1 MDDAP
6 NIYSGFAQD
15 DERTLENAL
24 RPRSFE
30 EFVGRPDTVQN
41 LRTWIEAARARQEPL
56 DHILLSGPPGL
67 GKTSLAYIIAR
78 EMGVSIRTTSGPALA
93 RQRDLVGLLTSLQ
106 RGDVLFIDEIHRLDV
121 RVEEYLYSAME
132 DFFIS
137 IIIDAGPHG
146 RSIRMD
152 LQPFTLVG
160 ATTREGLLAPPLR
173 SRFQILERLDF
184 YTTDELVQIVQHS
197 AGVLGVQ
204 VEPEAARLIA
214 SRCRGTPRVANRFL
228 RRIRD
233 VAHAAGGSTVTME
246 VAAQG
251 LLRLGVDQRGL
262 SEMDRKI
269 LLTLAR
275 NGAQPVGLKTIS
287 AVVGENE
294 DTIEDVYEPFLIR
307 EGYLERTAR
316 GRVITG
322 AGLDVIRDYMDD
334 GEGRKARGGSFESV
348 SVPSSSPRPP

>member
-6 NIYSGFAQD
+6 NIYSGFPQE

-24 RPRSFE
+24 RPRSFD
-30 EFVGRPDTVQN
+30 EFVGRPETVRN
-41 LRTWIEAARARQEPL
+41 LRTWIEAAQARQEPL

-67 GKTSLAYIIAR
+67 GKTSLAYITAR

-106 RGDVLFIDEIHRLDV
+106 HGDVLFIDEIHRLDV

-184 YTTDELVQIVQHS
+184 YSTDELVQIVEHS
-197 AGVLGVQ
+197 AGVLGVV
-204 VEPEAARLIA
+204 VEPDAARLIA

-233 VAHAAGGSTVTME
+233 VAHAAGGQTITVET
-246 VAAQG
+246 ATQG
-251 LLRLGVDQRGL
+251 LVRLGVDQSGL

-275 NGAQPVGLKTIS
+275 NGAQAVGLKTIS

-307 EGYLERTAR
+307 QGYLERTAR

-322 AGLDVIRDYMDD
+322 AGLDVIRDYLGDD
-334 GEGRKARGGSFESV
+334 QRQDRRQGLF
-348 SVPSSSPRPP
+348 

>member
-1 MDDAP
+1 MTMDDAP

-24 RPRSFE
+24 RPRDFG
-30 EFVGRPDTVQN
+30 EFVGRPETVRN

-67 GKTSLAYIIAR
+67 GKTSLAYITAR
-78 EMGVSIRTTSGPALA
+78 EMGVNIRTTSGPALA

-184 YTTDELVQIVQHS
+184 YSTDELMQIVQHS
-197 AGVLGVQ
+197 AGVLDVV
-204 VEPEAARLIA
+204 VEPDAARLIA

-233 VAHAAGGSTVTME
+233 VAHAAGGNTVSIDI
-246 VAAQG
+246 AAQG
-251 LLRLGVDQRGL
+251 LERLGVDQRGL

-275 NGAQPVGLKTIS
+275 NGAQPVGLKTIA

-307 EGYLERTAR
+307 QGYLERTAR

-322 AGLDVIRDYMDD
+322 TGLDVISAYLGEED
-334 GEGRKARGGSFESV
+334 GKKAQGGLF
-348 SVPSSSPRPP
+348 

>member
-6 NIYSGFAQD
+6 NIYSGFPQE

-24 RPRSFE
+24 RPRSFD
-30 EFVGRPDTVQN
+30 EFVGRPETVRN
-41 LRTWIEAARARQEPL
+41 LRTWIEAAQARQEPL

-67 GKTSLAYIIAR
+67 GKTSLAYITAR

-184 YTTDELVQIVQHS
+184 YSTDELVLIVQHS
-197 AGVLGVQ
+197 AGVLGVE
-204 VEPEAARLIA
+204 VEPDAARLIA

-233 VAHAAGGSTVTME
+233 VAHAAGGSTITLE
-246 VAAQG
+246 VAGQG
-251 LLRLGVDQRGL
+251 LERLGVDQRGL

-322 AGLDVIRDYMDD
+322 TGLDVIRDYLGD
-334 GEGRKARGGSFESV
+334 EKGRKAQGGLF
-348 SVPSSSPRPP
+348 

>member
-1 MDDAP
+1 VQDGP
-6 NIYSGFAQD
+6 NIYSGFPQD

-24 RPRSFE
+24 RPRSFD
-30 EFVGRPDTVQN
+30 EFVGRPETVRN

-67 GKTSLAYIIAR
+67 GKTSLAYITAR
-78 EMGVSIRTTSGPALA
+78 EMGVNIRTTSGPALA

-132 DFFIS
+132 DYFVS

-146 RSIRMD
+146 RAIRMD
-152 LQPFTLVG
+152 LQPFTLIG

-184 YTTDELVQIVQHS
+184 YTTDELVQIVEHS
-197 AGVLGVQ
+197 AGVLGVE
-204 VEPEAARLIA
+204 VMADAERLIA

-233 VAHAAGGSTVTME
+233 VAHAAGSRTIDLK

-251 LLRLGVDQRGL
+251 LERLGVDQKGL
-262 SEMDRKI
+262 AEMDRKI

-275 NGAQPVGLKTIS
+275 NGAQPVGLKTIA

-322 AGLDVIRDYMDD
+322 AGLDVIRDYM
-334 GEGRKARGGSFESV
+334 GEENARKSQGGLF
-348 SVPSSSPRPP
+348 

>member
-1 MDDAP
+1 
-6 NIYSGFAQD
+6 
-15 DERTLENAL
+15 
-24 RPRSFE
+24 
-30 EFVGRPDTVQN
+30 
-41 LRTWIEAARARQEPL
+41 
-56 DHILLSGPPGL
+56 
-67 GKTSLAYIIAR
+67 
-78 EMGVSIRTTSGPALA
+78 MGVNIRTTSGPALA

-106 RGDVLFIDEIHRLDV
+106 PGDVLFIDEIHRLDV

-152 LQPFTLVG
+152 LQPFTLIG

-173 SRFQILERLDF
+173 SRFQIMERLDF
-184 YTTDELVQIVQHS
+184 YNTEELARIVQNS
-197 AGVLGVQ
+197 ARVLGVS
-204 VEPEAARLIA
+204 VEPDAAALIA

-233 VAHAAGGSTVTME
+233 VAHAGGSNTITAE

-262 SEMDRKI
+262 SQMDRKI
-269 LLTLAR
+269 LLVLAR

-294 DTIEDVYEPFLIR
+294 DTIQDVYEPFLIR
-307 EGYLERTAR
+307 QGYLERTAR

-322 AGLDVIRDYMDD
+322 AGLDVMRDYL
-334 GEGRKARGGSFESV
+334 GKQEGRPAQDGLF
-348 SVPSSSPRPP
+348 

>member
-1 MDDAP
+1 MQDAP
-6 NIYSGFAQD
+6 NIYSGFPQD

-24 RPRSFE
+24 RPRNFA
-30 EFVGRPDTVQN
+30 EFVGRDETVRN
-41 LRTWIEAARARQEPL
+41 LKTWVEAARAREEPV

-67 GKTSLAYIIAR
+67 GKTSLAYITAR
-78 EMGVSIRTTSGPALA
+78 EMGVGIRTTSGPALA

-152 LQPFTLVG
+152 LQPFTLIG

-184 YTTDELVQIVQHS
+184 YTTDELVRIVQNS
-197 AGVLGVQ
+197 ARVLNVS
-204 VEPEAARLIA
+204 VEPGAARLIA

-233 VAHAAGGSTVTME
+233 VAHAAGGSVITDE

-322 AGLDVIRDYMDD
+322 TGLDVIRDYL
-334 GEGRKARGGSFESV
+334 GEEKGRKAKGGLF
-348 SVPSSSPRPP
+348 

>member
-1 MDDAP
+1 MPHMADGP
-6 NIYSGFAQD
+6 NIYSGFPQD

-24 RPRSFE
+24 RPRNFA
-30 EFVGRPDTVQN
+30 EFVGRDETVQN
-41 LRTWIEAARARQEPL
+41 LKTWIEAARAREEPL

-152 LQPFTLVG
+152 LQPFTLIG

-184 YTTDELVQIVQHS
+184 YTTDELVRIVQNS
-197 AGVLGVQ
+197 ARVLNVS
-204 VEPEAARLIA
+204 VEPDAARLIA

-233 VAHAAGGSTVTME
+233 VAHAAGGTVITSE
-246 VAAQG
+246 VATQG

-262 SEMDRKI
+262 AEMDRKI
-269 LLTLAR
+269 LLVLAR

-307 EGYLERTAR
+307 QGYLERTAR

-322 AGLDVIRDYMDD
+322 AGLDVIRDYLGD
-334 GEGRKARGGSFESV
+334 EKGGKPQKGLF
-348 SVPSSSPRPP
+348 

>member
-1 MDDAP
+1 MDDGP
-6 NIYSGFAQD
+6 NIYSGFPQD

-24 RPRSFE
+24 RPHTFDQ
-30 EFVGRPDTVQN
+30 FVGRDEIVQN
-41 LRTWIEAARARQEPL
+41 LKTWIGAARARKEPL
-56 DHILLSGPPGL
+56 DHLLLSGPPGL
-67 GKTSLAYIIAR
+67 GKTSLAYITAR
-78 EMGVSIRTTSGPALA
+78 EMDVNIHTTSGPALA
-93 RQRDLVGLLTSLQ
+93 KQRDLVGLLTSLQ
-106 RGDVLFIDEIHRLDV
+106 PGDVLFIDEIHRLDV

-152 LQPFTLVG
+152 LQPFTLIG

-173 SRFQILERLDF
+173 SRFQIMERLDF
-184 YTTDELVQIVQHS
+184 YSTEELVRIVQHS
-197 AGVLGVQ
+197 AHVLAVT
-204 VEPEAARLIA
+204 VEPDAAVLIA

-233 VAHAAGGSTVTME
+233 VAHAAGGNVITLQ
-246 VAAQG
+246 VADQG

-262 SEMDRKI
+262 AQMDRKI
-269 LLTLAR
+269 LLVLAR
-275 NGAQPVGLKTIS
+275 NGSQPVGLKTIS

-294 DTIEDVYEPFLIR
+294 NTIEDVYEPFLIR
-307 EGYLERTAR
+307 QGFLERTAR

-322 AGLDVIRDYMDD
+322 DGLDAIRDYLSK
-334 GEGRKARGGSFESV
+334 GKGGTAANALF
-348 SVPSSSPRPP
+348 

>member
-24 RPRSFE
+24 RPRDFA
-30 EFVGRPDTVQN
+30 EFVGRPETVRN

-67 GKTSLAYIIAR
+67 GKTSLAYITAR

-184 YTTDELVQIVQHS
+184 YSTEELMQIVRHS
-197 AGVLGVQ
+197 ASVLGVE
-204 VEPEAARLIA
+204 VEPDAARLIA

-233 VAHAAGGSTVTME
+233 VAHAAGGTTITMDI
-246 VAAQG
+246 AAQG
-251 LLRLGVDQRGL
+251 LERLGVDQRGL

-275 NGAQPVGLKTIS
+275 NGAQPVGLKTIA

-322 AGLDVIRDYMDD
+322 AGLDVIKDYLGD
-334 GEGRKARGGSFESV
+334 EKGRKAQGGLF
-348 SVPSSSPRPP
+348 

>member
-1 MDDAP
+1 MDTGP
-6 NIYSGFAQD
+6 NIYSGFPQD

-24 RPRSFE
+24 RPRTFE
-30 EFVGRPDTVQN
+30 EFVGRDETVRN
-41 LRTWIEAARARQEPL
+41 LKTWIEAAQARQEPL

-67 GKTSLAYIIAR
+67 GKTSLAYITAR
-78 EMGVSIRTTSGPALA
+78 EMGVNIRTTSGPALA

-137 IIIDAGPHG
+137 IVIDSGPHG
-146 RSIRMD
+146 RAIRMD
-152 LQPFTLVG
+152 LQPFTLIG

-184 YTTDELVQIVQHS
+184 YSPDELVRIVQNT
-197 AGVLGVQ
+197 ARVLGVT
-204 VEPEAARLIA
+204 VEPDAALLIA

-233 VAHAAGGSTVTME
+233 VAHAAGGTAITEE
-246 VAAQG
+246 VATQG

-262 SEMDRKI
+262 AEMDRQI
-269 LLTLAR
+269 LMVLAR
-275 NGAQPVGLKTIS
+275 SGGQPVGLKTIS

-307 EGYLERTAR
+307 QGLLERTAR
-316 GRVITG
+316 GRVIT
-322 AGLDVIRDYMDD
+322 ADGLDVIRDHLG
-334 GEGRKARGGSFESV
+334 GEKGRQAQDRLF
-348 SVPSSSPRPP
+348 

>member
-1 MDDAP
+1 MDTGP
-6 NIYSGFAQD
+6 NIYSGFPQD

-24 RPRSFE
+24 RPRTFD
-30 EFVGRPDTVQN
+30 EFVGRDETVRN
-41 LRTWIEAARARQEPL
+41 LRTWIQAAQARQEPL

-67 GKTSLAYIIAR
+67 GKTSLAYITAR
-78 EMGVSIRTTSGPALA
+78 EMGVNIRTTSGPALA
-93 RQRDLVGLLTSLQ
+93 RQRDLVGLLTSLT

-137 IIIDAGPHG
+137 IVIDAGPHG
-146 RSIRMD
+146 RAIRMD
-152 LQPFTLVG
+152 LQPFTLIG

-184 YTTDELVQIVQHS
+184 YTPEELVRIVQNS
-197 AGVLGVQ
+197 ARVLGVT
-204 VEPEAARLIA
+204 VEPDAALLIA

-233 VAHAAGGSTVTME
+233 VAHAAGGKVITEE
-246 VAAQG
+246 VATQG
-251 LLRLGVDQRGL
+251 LARLGVDQRGL
-262 SEMDRKI
+262 AEMDRQI
-269 LLTLAR
+269 LMVLAR
-275 NGAQPVGLKTIS
+275 NGAQPVGLKTIA

-307 EGYLERTAR
+307 QGLLERTAR
-316 GRVITG
+316 GRVIT
-322 AGLDVIRDYMDD
+322 ATGLDVIRDYLGDD
-334 GEGRKARGGSFESV
+334 KGRSAQNKMF
-348 SVPSSSPRPP
+348 